1 MKLTVWKAMKG
12 QFNKLPP
19 VAKADLTGKT
29 VVVIGANTGLG
40 FESVKHFAGMNPGR
54 LHCLQKPDEDFAD
67 KFDKDGGRL
76 DILVENA
83 GVTRP
88 KYEATTDGWE
98 TSLQVNSL
106 ATPLLALLLL
116 PRMVQTAR
124 EHRTVPRI
132 VVVGSELYH
141 FGTIPKEV
149 LKRGDILTTLGSAEY
164 CTPNTMQTFYN
175 VTKRIF
181 PFNSFL
187 CNLTPHQ
194 SSACFRA
201 RPERTPRP
209 LHPADRQHREPSF
222 CVSELRRDLPAPIS
236 WIMAIMEA
244 IMAFSTEEGSRQLVF
259 GAVGPG
265 ALRGEYINQSQVEEA
280 SDFVIGPVGQK
291 VEGQL
296 WDEMIEILGKVDP
309 RVLKM
314 VDEYLSSRVESLQ
327 NARLHT
333 IMMCSD
339 KIRFE

>member
-54 LHCLQKPDEDFAD
+54 LIIACRSQSKGQTALEKLKTVTGYKNAELWTIDLADFSSVKSFAD

-164 CTPNTMQTFYN
+164 CTPKTMQTFYN
-175 VTKRIF
+175 VTKLISMFFVRALNARLD
-181 PFNSFL
+181 PS
-187 CNLTPHQ
+187 TPLIVNTVN
-194 SSACFRA
+194 
-201 RPERTPRP
+201 PG
-209 LHPADRQHREPSF
+209 F

-309 RVLKM
+309 RVLKT
-314 VDEYLSSRVESLQ
+314 VDEYLSVSG
-327 NARLHT
+327 
-333 IMMCSD
+333 
-339 KIRFE
+339 